1 MNLFNNNLKGGSPP
15 KGHTMNNYKLSLKD
29 INPKLGK
36 KVKQLLIRTKKS
48 RIDFDKEQSLLLK
61 EGKIINKAKY
71 YPF

>member
-1 MNLFNNNLKGGSPP
+1 
-15 KGHTMNNYKLSLKD
+15 MNNYKLSLKD

-61 EGKIINKAKY
+61 EEKIINKAKY

>member
-1 MNLFNNNLKGGSPP
+1 MPP

-61 EGKIINKAKY
+61 EEKIINKAKY